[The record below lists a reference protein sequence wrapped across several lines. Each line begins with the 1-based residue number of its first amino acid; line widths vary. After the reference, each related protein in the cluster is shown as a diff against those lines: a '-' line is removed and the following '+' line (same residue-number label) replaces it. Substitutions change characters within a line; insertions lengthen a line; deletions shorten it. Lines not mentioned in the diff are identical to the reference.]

1 MLSKP
6 QLVMCPLTSVRQN
19 SAALASGAIIAPKAI
34 AASNAAAGAVVA
46 FKNSF
51 IMFSC
56 SLWFQL

>member
-1 MLSKP
+1 
-6 QLVMCPLTSVRQN
+6 MCPVTSVRQN